1 MSPTVG
7 QPYFPSQDRLQAYI
21 AQTYQ
26 NGWLSNQGP
35 LVERL
40 EQRLAETLGVPHVLV
55 VANGTLALQLAYRLL
70 GLDGEVI
77 TTPLSF
83 VATSNALAWERLQP
97 RFADVD
103 PGRLTLDPAAVQ
115 ACITPRTSALVPVH
129 LFGRA
134 CDVEGLEQVARR
146 HGLKIIY
153 DAAHAFGVT
162 HRGRSLLHW
171 GDISVLSFHATKVF
185 HTGEGGALVIRDPAL
200 HEQARLLRSHGR
212 VHGQSLPQLGI
223 NAKLSEL
230 HAAMG
235 HAMLDEMPS
244 VWSGLDQ
251 VQARYH
257 RQLQGLP
264 GLQLL
269 TAEAGLDDFSPAYL
283 PLRFDSPQTCDL
295 VQRALEQAGC
305 ATRRY
310 FDPPLHRLPHL
321 GAVHDR
327 CPQAEALAPRLLC
340 LPVRADMAPRSIDRV
355 CALIRAQLAP
365 DSGAGR
371 PEAARAPLRP

>member
-1 MSPTVG
+1 MSPSMG

-83 VATSNALAWERLQP
+83 VATANALAWEGLQA

-103 PGRLTLDPAAVQ
+103 PDRLTLDPAAVQ

-134 CDVEGLEQVARR
+134 CDVEGLAQVARS
-146 HGLKIIY
+146 HGLKLIY

-162 HRGRSLLHW
+162 HQGRCILHW

-200 HEQARLLRSHGR
+200 YEQARLFRSHGR
-212 VHGQSLPQLGI
+212 VHRQALPQLGI

-244 VWSGLDQ
+244 VWSGLAQ
-251 VQARYH
+251 VQAHYH

-264 GLQLL
+264 GLQML
-269 TAEAGLDDFSPAYL
+269 TADASLEGLSPAYL
-283 PLRFDSPQTCDL
+283 PLRFECPQACER
-295 VQRALEQAGC
+295 VHQALEQAGC

-321 GAVHDR
+321 GATEDA
-327 CPQAEALAPRLLC
+327 CPQADALAPRLLC
-340 LPVRADMAPRSIDRV
+340 LPVRADMASSSIDRV
-355 CALIRAQLAP
+355 CELIRAQLL
-365 DSGAGR
+365 
-371 PEAARAPLRP
+371 PEAARARPAAAGA